1 MLVAAY
7 TLAHNEH
14 VAIDLITSKFSVR
27 KQAAIN
33 VVTYLLFF
41 FPFTAIVFVKGI
53 KFAKASWEI
62 SEKAWGV
69 CNFPLYQ
76 FKTVIPVAALLLLFQ
91 GLVVFVRHVNTLI
104 RGEER

>member
-14 VAIDLITSKFSVR
+14 VSIDLIISKFSMR
-27 KQAAIN
+27 KQALISII
-33 VVTYLLFF
+33 TYLFFF
-41 FPFTAIVFVKGI
+41 FPFTLIVLVQGI

-62 SEKAWGV
+62 WERAWGV
-69 CNFPLYQ
+69 CNFPMYH
-76 FKTVIPVAALLLLFQ
+76 FKTAIPVAALLLLFQ
-91 GLVVFVRHVNTLI
+91 GFVIFIRQVNILI